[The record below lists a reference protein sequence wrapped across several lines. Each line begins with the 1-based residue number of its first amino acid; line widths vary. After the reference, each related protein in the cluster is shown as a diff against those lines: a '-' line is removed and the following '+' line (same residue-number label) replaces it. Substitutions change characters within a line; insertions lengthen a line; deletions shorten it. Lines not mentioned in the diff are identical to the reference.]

1 MRPARIAGILL
12 VIAGAIVLVLR
23 GVSYTKD
30 RDAVKVGPIEV
41 AAEKKGF
48 ISPAMGAIALAA
60 GLVILV
66 ATRRS

>member
-12 VIAGAIVLVLR
+12 IVAGAIVLILR

-30 RDAVKVGPIEV
+30 RDAVKIGPIEV

-48 ISPAMGAIALAA
+48 ITPAMGAIAVAA
-60 GLVILV
+60 GLVLLV